1 MLAYLKKTRVW
12 WKVFCLRVSQAMKEA
27 KMQRSQAKKAGN
39 PPAAAGGMPGQP
51 AALTNL
57 NMPADAQ
64 KNQGYYE
71 SLMEAINTI
80 LKCPKFSDIRVA
92 EPLAITDG
100 VDASSGVQ
108 AITRRFRFR
117 DWGEVSRTLDDGIPL
132 ADLNW
137 LPHTPY

>member
-1 MLAYLKKTRVW
+1 MKSLLFARQSGNERGKDAEKS
-12 WKVFCLRVSQAMKEA
+12 SQKGW
-27 KMQRSQAKKAGN
+27 Q

-51 AALTNL
+51 ALTNI

-100 VDASSGVQ
+100 VGASSGVQ
-108 AITRRFRFR
+108 VITQRCK
-117 DWGEVSRTLDDGIPL
+117 
-132 ADLNW
+132 
-137 LPHTPY
+137 

>member
-1 MLAYLKKTRVW
+1 MLAYLKKNTGLVKSLLFARQSGNERG
-12 WKVFCLRVSQAMKEA
+12 KDAEKSSQKGW
-27 KMQRSQAKKAGN
+27 Q

-71 SLMEAINTI
+71 SLMEAIDTI

-117 DWGEVSRTLDDGIPL
+117 D
-132 ADLNW
+132 
-137 LPHTPY
+137 

>member
-1 MLAYLKKTRVW
+1 MLAYLKKNTGLVKSLLFARQSGNE
-12 WKVFCLRVSQAMKEA
+12 RG
-27 KMQRSQAKKAGN
+27 MQRSQAKKAGN

-117 DWGEVSRTLDDGIPL
+117 D
-132 ADLNW
+132 
-137 LPHTPY
+137 

>member
-1 MLAYLKKTRVW
+1 
-12 WKVFCLRVSQAMKEA
+12 MKEA

-117 DWGEVSRTLDDGIPL
+117 D
-132 ADLNW
+132 
-137 LPHTPY
+137 